1 MTAWL
6 KLVPGWAW
14 ALVGGLLLAGLI
26 GGAQQLRVIGLRGDV
41 SDAQAKA
48 ADAERSLSDYRLEV
62 SERDRRATAA
72 AREEERR
79 RQAAV
84 DEVEEDGQRKLA
96 AARGDAADAAGARD
110 RLQLEVNRLRAGRAA
125 TCNTIAAQQRQ
136 AGDRAFTVLA
146 DLFERADHRA
156 GELAAALDRSRVAGQ
171 LCEAAYSAVRG
182 G

>member
-1 MTAWL
+1 MIAWA

-14 ALVGGLLLAGLI
+14 ALLGGLLLSALV
-26 GGAQQLRVIGLRGDV
+26 GGAQQLRVIGLRGYV
-41 SDAQAKA
+41 TAAQAAQAKA
-48 ADAERSLSDYRLEV
+48 EARLSDYRLEV
-62 SERDRRATAA
+62 SERDRRAVAA

-79 RQAAV
+79 RQVAV

-110 RLQLEVNRLRAGRAA
+110 RLQLEVNRLRAGRSA

-146 DLFERADHRA
+146 DLFERADQRA
-156 GELAAALDRSRVAGQ
+156 GELAAALDRSRVAGRQ
-171 LCEAAYSAVRG
+171 CEAVYGAVRG